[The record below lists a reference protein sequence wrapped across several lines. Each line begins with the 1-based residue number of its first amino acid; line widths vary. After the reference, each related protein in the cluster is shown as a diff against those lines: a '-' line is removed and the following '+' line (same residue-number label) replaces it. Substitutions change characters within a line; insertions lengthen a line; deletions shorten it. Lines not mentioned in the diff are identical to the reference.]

1 MLPLHLYPSTI
12 FAAVNGRT
20 VADAEA
26 STFPQHRSITPAPPW
41 PLQSRSTSPSLV
53 STVEEGRSQLP
64 TRTPKHISY
73 FHQDSS
79 CLSGGSHRSPKR
91 ALKADRP
98 LSGAMKGGLRQGS
111 TGFKLKSP
119 ATKKAATPK
128 KSLTT
133 LTSPATPK
141 VCNPPTPF
149 QQRVSPP
156 HRP

>member
-1 MLPLHLYPSTI
+1 MQRLPPSLNT
-12 FAAVNGRT
+12 AQ
-20 VADAEA
+20 
-26 STFPQHRSITPAPPW
+26 SLLPHRGPCRAGQP
-41 PLQSRSTSPSLV
+41 PSLV